1 MSKWQIFASGV
12 QAGSPV
18 AIALVIFAILNSLL
32 SLGYYAPLVS
42 VMYRNAPSPVVVEGA
57 RIPVGMT
64 VPLVLLVIVV
74 VAFGVWPAIANG
86 LTVPA
91 GQVVL
96 AIFTRQG
103 GM

>member
-1 MSKWQIFASGV
+1 M
-12 QAGSPV
+12 
-18 AIALVIFAILNSLL
+18 ALVVFAVLNSLL
-32 SLGYYAPLVS
+32 SLAYYAPLVS
-42 VMYRNAPSPVVVEGA
+42 MMYRRTPSGGDRRGQFPA
-57 RIPVGMT
+57 GMV
-64 VPLVLLVIVV
+64 VPLVLLAVVV
-74 VAFGVWPAIANG
+74 VAFGVWPALANG